1 LPKACACVPP
11 GFHRQHQTAHRT
23 QQELAR
29 RPVLDSRCKA
39 CGNSQKRSPV
49 LGIPPVPSV
58 AGDMVG
64 LDEAERISS
73 GGHAG
78 HSAAPGP

>member
-1 LPKACACVPP
+1 
-11 GFHRQHQTAHRT
+11 
-23 QQELAR
+23 
-29 RPVLDSRCKA
+29 
-39 CGNSQKRSPV
+39 
-49 LGIPPVPSV
+49 V